1 MNALLADAVLVLH
14 VGIAAFV
21 VGGLGAVIGGNL
33 LHWRW
38 VNHLGFRIAHLAAI
52 AVIVAESWFGLDCPL
67 TVLEASLRSGEG
79 AGEIYADGFIA
90 HWLQRLL
97 YYSAPPWV
105 FVLAYSV
112 FGLLVAASWWYF
124 PPRLRRGP
132 GTARRE

>member
-21 VGGLGAVIGGNL
+21 VGGLVAVVGGNL
-33 LHWRW
+33 LDWRW
-38 VNHLGFRIAHLAAI
+38 VNHLGFRLAHLAAI

-79 AGEIYADGFIA
+79 AGEVYADGFIA

-124 PPRLRRGP
+124 PPRFRRRP
-132 GTARRE
+132 GTARRQ